1 MTMKPKQLLAA
12 IALAVAAMPAAAADL
27 LGIYRDALVS
37 DPVFQAQRSQR
48 NATIERLPQARSQ
61 YLPLIS
67 GQASVFHNYTER
79 SGLANYDYTTQGASL
94 SLSQPVFR
102 LPNWIAISQAEKIV
116 LQADARLADANQE
129 LIVRVAQAY
138 FDVLLAQDTVLLSA
152 AQKEAFS
159 QQLAQAKRNFEVGTA
174 TIVDTLEAQA
184 RYDQTVAQEIV
195 IVNDLEIK
203 RRALEQLVG
212 KPVDGVVPLKEPLA
226 LVPPD
231 PVNIDAWTKAAE
243 ESSLAILAA
252 QAFNEA
258 AKQEVDRAKAG
269 HLPTVDFSVTYGVAK
284 DPSGVRGLDGISP
297 NGRAGSV
304 GFVLGVPIFEGGL
317 TSSRVREAVALRDK
331 ADQDL
336 ENTRRSVIQL
346 TRTQFLNV
354 TNGIAAV
361 QAIERAVASTQS
373 QLDSTVLGRDVGVRT
388 SVDVLNAQ
396 QQVFSARRDL
406 QASRYLYLLNTLRLK
421 AAAGRLTEPDLEAVN
436 RTLGRN

>member
-12 IALAVAAMPAAAADL
+12 IALAVAAVPAAAADL
-27 LGIYRDALVS
+27 LNIYRDALVS

-61 YLPLIS
+61 YLPLITGS
-67 GQASVFHNYTER
+67 ASVFRNYTER
-79 SGLANYDYTTQGASL
+79 SGLADYDYTTQGASL
-94 SLSQPVFR
+94 SLSQPIFR

-116 LQADARLADANQE
+116 IQADARLGDANQE
-129 LIVRVAQAY
+129 LIIRTAQAY
-138 FDVLLAQDTVLLSA
+138 FDVLLAQDTVLLSN

-195 IVNDLEIK
+195 NINDLEVK

-212 KPVDGVVPLKEPLA
+212 KPIDGVVPLKEPLA
-226 LVPPD
+226 LVTPEPN
-231 PVNIDAWTKAAE
+231 NIDAWTKAAE
-243 ESSLAILAA
+243 ESSLTILGA
-252 QAFNEA
+252 QAFSEA

-269 HLPTVDFSVTYGVAK
+269 YLPTLDFSVTYGIAK
-284 DPSGVRGLDGISP
+284 DPSGIRGLDGISP
-297 NGRAGSV
+297 NGRAGAV
-304 GFVLGVPIFEGGL
+304 GIVLGVPIFEGGL
-317 TSSRVREAVALRDK
+317 TTSRVREAVALRDK

-396 QQVFSARRDL
+396 QQVFQSRRDL
-406 QASRYLYLLNTLRLK
+406 QAGRYLYLMNTLRLK
-421 AAAGRLTEPDLEAVN
+421 AAAGRLTEPDLESVN

>member
-12 IALAVAAMPAAAADL
+12 IALALAAVPAAAADL
-27 LGIYRDALVS
+27 LTTYRDALVS

-61 YLPLIS
+61 YLPFVS
-67 GQASVFHNYTER
+67 GSASVFHNYTSR
-79 SGLANYDYTTQGASL
+79 SGAADYDYTTQGASV
-94 SLSQPVFR
+94 SLSQPIFR
-102 LPNWIAISQAEKIV
+102 LPNWIAISQAEKVVI
-116 LQADARLADANQE
+116 QADARLADANQD
-129 LIVRVAQAY
+129 LILRVSQAY
-138 FDVLLAQDTVLLSA
+138 FDVLLAQDTVVLSN

-195 IVNDLEIK
+195 NLNDLEVK

-212 KPVDGVVPLKEPLA
+212 KPIDGIVPLKEPLA
-226 LVPPD
+226 LITPEPN
-231 PVNIDAWTKAAE
+231 NIDAWTKAAE
-243 ESSLAILAA
+243 DSSLSILAA
-252 QAFNEA
+252 QAFSEA

-269 HLPTVDFSVTYGVAK
+269 YLPTLDFSATYGVAR

-297 NGRAGSV
+297 NGRAGAV
-304 GFVLGVPIFEGGL
+304 GLVLGVPIFEGGL
-317 TSSRVREAVALRDK
+317 TTSRVREAVALRDK

-336 ENTRRSVIQL
+336 ENTRRSVVQL

-406 QASRYLYLLNTLRLK
+406 QASRYLYLMNTLRLK
-421 AAAGRLTEPDLEAVN
+421 AASGRLTEPDLEAVN